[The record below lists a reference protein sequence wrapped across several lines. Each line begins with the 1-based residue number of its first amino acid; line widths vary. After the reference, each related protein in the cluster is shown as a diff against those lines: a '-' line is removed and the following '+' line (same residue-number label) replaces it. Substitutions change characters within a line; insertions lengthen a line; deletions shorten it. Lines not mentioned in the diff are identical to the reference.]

1 MREDS
6 RIEYRVMYVE
16 TVQKWFLSS
25 LGFSIIQVLFLFIR
39 NTMEDAESEKMV
51 SRDEIGENGDFNQGS
66 KDSSEAENMPRILM
80 PRIRESRHV
89 SERTRQLQVKMRVS
103 IRTRQRMA
111 KRDLTWIVIS
121 LVCTKT
127 DDLLHEIQQNTAF
140 HHSEFRFC
148 ENRVRQLKY
157 YMDSQKRQGFRQLWR
172 DKRDALNYYTFW
184 GVIIF
189 GASTL

>member
-6 RIEYRVMYVE
+6 RTECRGMYVE
-16 TVQKWFLSS
+16 TVQKRVLLS
-25 LGFSIIQVLFLFIR
+25 LGLSIIQVLFLFIR
-39 NTMEDAESEKMV
+39 NTMADIESEKMV
-51 SRDEIGENGDFNQGS
+51 SRDEIGENGGSNQGS

-89 SERTRQLQVKMRVS
+89 SEKTRKLQVKMRVS

-127 DDLLHEIQQNTAF
+127 DDLLHKPLLL
-140 HHSEFRFC
+140 SK
-148 ENRVRQLKY
+148 L
-157 YMDSQKRQGFRQLWR
+157 
-172 DKRDALNYYTFW
+172 
-184 GVIIF
+184 
-189 GASTL
+189 